1 MTDNVAPAGI
11 TAEFDVS
18 EALVGMRL
26 DAALAGVLEIPR
38 TRASSWIR
46 DGHVRV
52 VQRGN
57 ELKIGKSHK
66 LSADE
71 TVIVNAPAPRDLA
84 DIQPEKVD
92 GFDIV
97 YCDDDI
103 VVVDKPAGVAA
114 HPSHGWHGP
123 TVLSALLGEGVT
135 VATSGAAE
143 RQGIVHRLD
152 VGTSGLM
159 VVARSERAYTE
170 LKRAF
175 KDRTV
180 EKVYHTLVQ
189 GLPDPL
195 MGTID
200 APIGRH
206 PGHEWK
212 FAVIEDGR
220 SSITHYETLESFG
233 SASLVEVHLE
243 TGRTHQIRVHTQYAG
258 HPIAFDDR
266 YGDREFDRQLTE
278 AGTGLNRLF
287 LHAAALK
294 FTHPG
299 TGEVMRIEAP
309 MDEGLK
315 RCLQKLRN
323 AR

>member
-26 DAALAGVLEIPR
+26 DAALAGALEIPR
-38 TRASSWIR
+38 TRASGWIR

-135 VATSGAAE
+135 VAYLRGWRSVRGLYIGWTSALA
-143 RQGIVHRLD
+143 
-152 VGTSGLM
+152 GLWWWH
-159 VVARSERAYTE
+159 ASERAYTE

-180 EKVYHTLVQ
+180 REGISYPGTKDCRILSW
-189 GLPDPL
+189 GLL
-195 MGTID
+195 T
-200 APIGRH
+200 API
-206 PGHEWK
+206 
-212 FAVIEDGR
+212 
-220 SSITHYETLESFG
+220 
-233 SASLVEVHLE
+233 
-243 TGRTHQIRVHTQYAG
+243 
-258 HPIAFDDR
+258 
-266 YGDREFDRQLTE
+266 RQ
-278 AGTGLNRLF
+278 
-287 LHAAALK
+287 
-294 FTHPG
+294 
-299 TGEVMRIEAP
+299 AP
-309 MDEGLK
+309 
-315 RCLQKLRN
+315 R
-323 AR
+323 A

>member
-26 DAALAGVLEIPR
+26 DAALAGALEIPR
-38 TRASSWIR
+38 TRASGWIR

-66 LSADE
+66 LSAGE
-71 TVIVNAPAPRDLA
+71 TVFVNAPAPRDLA

-92 GFDIV
+92 GFGIV

-170 LKRAF
+170 LKRALRIVPLRRHIIPWY
-175 KDRTV
+175 KDCRI
-180 EKVYHTLVQ
+180 LSW
-189 GLPDPL
+189 GLLMLLSAGIPGMNGNSPL
-195 MGTID
+195 LRMDVLLSPTMKL
-200 APIGRH
+200 
-206 PGHEWK
+206 WNL
-212 FAVIEDGR
+212 
-220 SSITHYETLESFG
+220 S
-233 SASLVEVHLE
+233 
-243 TGRTHQIRVHTQYAG
+243 
-258 HPIAFDDR
+258 
-266 YGDREFDRQLTE
+266 
-278 AGTGLNRLF
+278 GLL
-287 LHAAALK
+287 LL
-294 FTHPG
+294 
-299 TGEVMRIEAP
+299 
-309 MDEGLK
+309 L
-315 RCLQKLRN
+315 RCI
-323 AR
+323 